1 MKLKGFEQQ
10 RAGRLLVAAVSPVA
24 MMACMAAMNS
34 GTSLVTNEFAPVV
47 TWLRDLLA
55 SDYTMVMALIVLVA
69 GIWQLAHGGGYKTV
83 AVILGVLA
91 IALVG
96 PGVLTTAS
104 TSMPSFEQMKLVAY
118 VDQGPVSTS
127 VTLLAMP

>member
-10 RAGRLLVAAVSPVA
+10 RVGRFLVAAGAPLA
-24 MMACMAAMNS
+24 MTASMAAMNS
-34 GTSLVTNEFAPVV
+34 GTSLVANEFAPVV

-96 PGVLTTAS
+96 PGVLTSMS
-104 TSMPSFEQMKLVAY
+104 TSMPSALQTKLVAH
-118 VDQGPVSTS
+118 VEQGPAPTPL
-127 VTLLAMP
+127 TLLSMR